1 MGDPTMDDLRY
12 QVDLLTAK
20 INQLTTSEKMYR
32 LICETSDRAYI
43 YQNLVDNTISTIS
56 NWGYFFDFEVKDV
69 KDLIEIFNAVEL
81 EYAIAL
87 REIFNLEKIG
97 LENDS
102 TIIKLRDGKT
112 WIELNATVIY
122 DEDRNPTDKILRF
135 NDITKIKNAN
145 DELTYMAYYDIMT
158 GLYNRN
164 YFVRLLADFIRDAEK
179 KNDVVAVL
187 FVNIDEFRKI
197 NDAFGMVVGDE
208 VVQQFGQFLGDFRS
222 DNVIVSHFTADSYC
236 IAIYDP
242 FGHRS
247 TEIITTAIYDRLNWP
262 FYMSNQQEIILS
274 VSIGIAEY
282 PEAATSTLELI
293 NCAEIVMFKAKTLGT
308 NSIQYFDAPV
318 LQDYL
323 NNISIEN
330 KLKDAV
336 FSQNFSL
343 NFQPQYSIKSKK
355 LRGLETLIRWR
366 DNDGKMIS
374 PLQFIPI
381 AEKNGTIVPIGAWV
395 MDESIRTY
403 ATWRRQ
409 YDYPLILSLN
419 ISAIQYAQDDFIDTV
434 IETIDRYGV
443 NHDEIELEITESVLI
458 NDFKDIITKLRT
470 LRDYGI
476 RISLDDFGT
485 GYSSLSYLK
494 GLPITTLKIDKSFV
508 DTILNDENTK
518 VITESIIFMVK
529 KLGFETIAEGVETE
543 EQYTYLESI
552 GCDGIQGYYL
562 NRPMPADEIE
572 KKVLCH
578 L

>member
-1 MGDPTMDDLRY
+1 MDDLNY
-12 QVDLLTAK
+12 QIDFLTAK
-20 INQLTTSEKMYR
+20 CAQLTNSEKMYR
-32 LICETSDRAYI
+32 LICDSSDRAYI
-43 YQNLVDNTISTIS
+43 YQNLLDNTISTVS
-56 NWGYFFDFEVKDV
+56 NWNYFFDFEIKEV
-69 KDLIEIFNAVEL
+69 KDLTEIFNAIEI
-81 EYAIAL
+81 EYAIPL
-87 REIFNLEKIG
+87 REMLNLEKTGI
-97 LENDS
+97 ENNS
-102 TIIKLRDGKT
+102 TIIKLRNGKT
-112 WIELNATVIY
+112 WVELSVTVIY
-122 DEDRNPTDKILRF
+122 DEKREPTDKILRF

-145 DELTYMAYYDIMT
+145 DELTYMAYYDILT

-179 KNDVVAVL
+179 KKDIIAVL

-197 NDAFGMVVGDE
+197 NDAFGMVIGDE
-208 VVQQFGQFLGDFRS
+208 VVQQFGQFLADFKS
-222 DNVIVSHFTADSYC
+222 DNVVVSHFNADSYC
-236 IAIYDP
+236 IAVYDP
-242 FGHRS
+242 VGHRS
-247 TEIITTAIYDRLNWP
+247 VDIITTAIYDRLKWP
-262 FYMSNQQEIILS
+262 FYMSNQQELILS

-293 NCAEIVMFKAKTLGT
+293 NCAEIVMFKAKSLGT
-308 NSIQYFDAPV
+308 NSVKYFDAPI

-323 NNISIEN
+323 QNISIEN
-330 KLKDAV
+330 KLKEAV

-343 NFQPQYSIKSKK
+343 NFQPQYSIKGKK
-355 LRGLETLIRWR
+355 LRGVEALIRWR
-366 DNDGKMIS
+366 DQDGKMIS
-374 PLQFIPI
+374 PMQFIPI

-403 ATWRRQ
+403 AEWRKQ
-409 YDYPLILSLN
+409 YNYPMILSLN
-419 ISAIQYAQDDFIDTV
+419 ISAIQYAQEDFIDTV
-434 IETIDRYGV
+434 IDTIGRYGV

-458 NDFKDIITKLRT
+458 NDFKEITDKLHV

-508 DTILNDENTK
+508 DTILFDENTK
-518 VITESIIFMVK
+518 VITESIIYMVR

-562 NRPMPADEIE
+562 NRPMPAEDIE

>member
-1 MGDPTMDDLRY
+1 MDELRY

-20 INQLTTSEKMYR
+20 CNQLSNSEKMFR
-32 LICETSDRAYI
+32 LICETSDRAYV

-56 NWGYFFDFEVKDV
+56 NWNYFFDFEVKDV
-69 KDLIEIFNAVEL
+69 KDLTEIFNAIEI
-81 EYAIAL
+81 EYAIAI
-87 REIFNLEKIG
+87 REILGLEKTG
-97 LENDS
+97 LENKDA
-102 TIIKLRDGKT
+102 IIKLRDGKT
-112 WIELNATVIY
+112 WVELNATVIY
-122 DEDRNPTDKILRF
+122 DEDGNPTDKILRF
-135 NDITKIKNAN
+135 NDITKIKNTN

-164 YFVRLLADFIRDAEK
+164 YFVRLLADQIRNAEQNK
-179 KNDVVAVL
+179 DIIAVL
-187 FVNIDEFRKI
+187 FINIDEFRKI
-197 NDAFGMVVGDE
+197 NDAFGMVIGDE
-208 VVQQFGQFLGDFRS
+208 VVQQFGQFLADFKS
-222 DNVIVSHFTADSYC
+222 DNVIVSHFNGDSYC

-242 FGHRS
+242 FEHRS
-247 TEIITTAIYDRLNWP
+247 VDIFTTAIYDRLKWP
-262 FYMSNQQEIILS
+262 FFMSNQQEIIMS

-282 PEAATSTLELI
+282 PEAATSALDLI
-293 NCAEIVMFKAKTLGT
+293 NCAEIVMFKAKSQGS
-308 NSIQYFDAPV
+308 NSIKYFDAPV
-318 LQDYL
+318 LHDYL

-374 PLQFIPI
+374 PMQFIPI

-403 ATWRRQ
+403 AEWRKQ
-409 YDYPLILSLN
+409 YDYPMVLSLN
-419 ISAIQYAQDDFIDTV
+419 ISAIQYAQDDFINNV
-434 IETIDRYGV
+434 IETIDKYGV
-443 NHDEIELEITESVLI
+443 SHDEIELEITESVLI
-458 NDFKDIITKLRT
+458 NDFRDIIEKLHI
-470 LRDYGI
+470 LREYGI

-494 GLPITTLKIDKSFV
+494 GLPITTLKIDKSFI
-508 DTILNDENTK
+508 DTILLDENTK

-562 NRPMPADEIE
+562 NRPMPAEEIE

>member
-1 MGDPTMDDLRY
+1 MDDLRY

-20 INQLTTSEKMYR
+20 CNQLTNSEKMFR
-32 LICETSDRAYI
+32 LICETSDRAYV

-56 NWGYFFDFEVKDV
+56 NWNYFFDFEVKDV
-69 KDLIEIFNAVEL
+69 KDLTEIFNAIEI
-81 EYAIAL
+81 EYAIAI
-87 REIFNLEKIG
+87 REILGLEKTG
-97 LENDS
+97 LENKG

-112 WIELNATVIY
+112 WVELNATVIY
-122 DEDRNPTDKILRF
+122 DGEGNPTDKILRF
-135 NDITKIKNAN
+135 NDITKIKNTN

-164 YFVRLLADFIRDAEK
+164 YFVRLLADQIRNAEQNK
-179 KNDVVAVL
+179 DIIAVL
-187 FVNIDEFRKI
+187 FINIDEFRKI
-197 NDAFGMVVGDE
+197 NDAFGMVIGDE
-208 VVQQFGQFLGDFRS
+208 VVQQFGQFLADFKS
-222 DNVIVSHFTADSYC
+222 DNVIVSHFNADSYC
-236 IAIYDP
+236 ISIYDP
-242 FGHRS
+242 FEYRS
-247 TEIITTAIYDRLNWP
+247 VDIITTAIYDRLKWP
-262 FYMSNQQEIILS
+262 FFMSNQQEIIIS

-282 PEAATSTLELI
+282 PEAATSALDLI
-293 NCAEIVMFKAKTLGT
+293 NCAEIVTFKAKSQGS
-308 NSIQYFDAPV
+308 NSIKYFDAPV

-323 NNISIEN
+323 NNINIEN

-355 LRGLETLIRWR
+355 LRGMETLIRWR

-374 PLQFIPI
+374 PMQFIPI
-381 AEKNGTIVPIGAWV
+381 AEKSGAIVPIGAWV

-403 ATWRRQ
+403 AEWRKQ
-409 YDYPLILSLN
+409 YDYPMVLSLN
-419 ISAIQYAQDDFIDTV
+419 ISAIQYAQDDFISNV
-434 IETIDRYGV
+434 IETIDKYGV
-443 NHDEIELEITESVLI
+443 SHDEIELEITESVLI
-458 NDFKDIITKLRT
+458 NDFRDIIEKLHV
-470 LRDYGI
+470 LREYGI

-494 GLPITTLKIDKSFV
+494 GLPITTLKIDKSFI
-508 DTILNDENTK
+508 DTILLDENTK
-518 VITESIIFMVK
+518 VITESIVFMVK